1 MCVCVHMQLVCM
13 ETAFVCVCVCV
24 CVCVY
29 IRVLWICI
37 NYSYNS
43 ACTASML
50 KVLHTNIFSLVAG
63 NTCLE
68 ASVLLIS
75 KRN

>member
-1 MCVCVHMQLVCM
+1 MCVGSVYGDCVCVHKGITGVHSC
-13 ETAFVCVCVCV
+13 
-24 CVCVY
+24 
-29 IRVLWICI
+29 
-37 NYSYNS
+37 NS

-50 KVLHTNIFSLVAG
+50 KLLHTNVFSLVAG